1 MRSQYQVPFDDPS
14 ADGQPSWSGQYTAD
28 GGSHGTDTPDRGNT
42 PIAPVSGRPTA
53 SAYPLDRPYPGCPP
67 LQAIERF
74 FRNYAV
80 FSGRASRSEFWW
92 PMLMTGIAETAL
104 GALATM
110 SDIGV
115 FDAIQGVLS
124 LALLIP
130 SLAVSV
136 RRLHDINLNGA
147 WLIPFAGLTVLGS
160 ALSVMGAM
168 AALLVLFLV
177 PDVVRQEFDFILLGS
192 VITVVAGIAYA
203 VCMAWPSNPDGARF
217 DKPRR

>member
-1 MRSQYQVPFDDPS
+1 MHKQYQVPFDAPS
-14 ADGQPSWSGQYTAD
+14 ADGQPSWRSPHHAD
-28 GGSHGTDTPDRGNT
+28 GAPNGTDTTGVRGGDT
-42 PIAPVSGRPTA
+42 IVQDVGRPDSTGH
-53 SAYPLDRPYPGCPP
+53 PLNLPYPGCPP
-67 LQAIERF
+67 IQAVERF
-74 FRNYAV
+74 FHNYAV

-104 GALATM
+104 GTLATM

-147 WLIPFAGLTVLGS
+147 WLIPFAGLTALGS

-168 AALLVLFLV
+168 AALFVLFLV
-177 PDVVRQEFDFILLGS
+177 PDVVRQGFDFILLGS
-192 VITVVAGIAYA
+192 VITVVTGIAYA
-203 VCMAWPSNPDGARF
+203 VCMAWPSNPEGARF
-217 DKPRR
+217 DKPR

>member
-67 LQAIERF
+67 LQAIERL

-92 PMLMTGIAETAL
+92 AMLLMGVAEAAL
-104 GALATM
+104 GALGAA
-110 SDIGV
+110 SDISV
-115 FDAIQGVLS
+115 FGIMQNVLS
-124 LALLIP
+124 LALLVP
-130 SLAVSV
+130 SLTVSV

-147 WLIPFAGLTVLGS
+147 WLIPFAGLTALGS
-160 ALSVMGAM
+160 ALAFMGAM
-168 AALLVLFLV
+168 AAVFVLFLV
-177 PDVVRQEFDFILLGS
+177 PDVVRQGFDFILLGS
-192 VITVVAGIAYA
+192 VITAVAGIAYA
-203 VCMAWPSNPDGARF
+203 VCMAWPSNPAGARF
-217 DKPRR
+217 DKSR

>member
-110 SDIGV
+110 SDTGV

-147 WLIPFAGLTVLGS
+147 WLIPFAGIRFHPAGVGHHRRRRHRLRRLHGLAQQPGRRALRQA
-160 ALSVMGAM
+160 ALS
-168 AALLVLFLV
+168 LVSRL
-177 PDVVRQEFDFILLGS
+177 
-192 VITVVAGIAYA
+192 
-203 VCMAWPSNPDGARF
+203 
-217 DKPRR
+217 

>member
-1 MRSQYQVPFDDPS
+1 MRDQYQVPFDDPS
-14 ADGQPSWSGQYTAD
+14 TNDRPSCESRHDADA
-28 GGSHGTDTPDRGNT
+28 GSYGAETPDRGDT
-42 PIAPVSGRPTA
+42 AIAPVSGRPAAAT
-53 SAYPLDRPYPGCPP
+53 YPLDLPYPGCPP
-67 LQAIERF
+67 IQAVERF

-92 PMLMTGIAETAL
+92 SMLMTGIAETAL
-104 GALATM
+104 GALDVM
-110 SDIGV
+110 SDVGV
-115 FDAIQGVLS
+115 FSAIQGVLS

-177 PDVVRQEFDFILLGS
+177 PDVVRQGFDFILLGS
-192 VITVVAGIAYA
+192 VITAVAGIAYA

-217 DKPRR
+217 DKSR

>member
-67 LQAIERF
+67 VQAIERF
-74 FRNYAV
+74 FRNYAT

-92 PMLMTGIAETAL
+92 AMLLMGVAEAAL
-104 GALATM
+104 GALGAA
-110 SDIGV
+110 SDISV
-115 FDAIQGVLS
+115 FGIMQNVLS
-124 LALLIP
+124 LALLVP
-130 SLAVSV
+130 SLTVSV

-147 WLIPFAGLTVLGS
+147 WLIPFAGLTALGS
-160 ALSVMGAM
+160 ALAFMGAM
-168 AALLVLFLV
+168 AAVFVLFLV
-177 PDVVRQEFDFILLGS
+177 PDVVRQGFDFILLGS

-217 DKPRR
+217 DKPR

>member
-1 MRSQYQVPFDDPS
+1 MRNQYQVPFDDPS

-74 FRNYAV
+74 FHNYAT

-92 PMLMTGIAETAL
+92 AMLLMGVAEAAL
-104 GALATM
+104 GALGAA
-110 SDIGV
+110 SDISV
-115 FDAIQGVLS
+115 FGIMQNVLS
-124 LALLIP
+124 LALLVP
-130 SLAVSV
+130 SLTVSV

-160 ALSVMGAM
+160 ALAFMGAM
-168 AALLVLFLV
+168 AAVFVLFLV
-177 PDVVRQEFDFILLGS
+177 PDVVRQGFDFILLGA
-192 VITVVAGIAYA
+192 VITAVAGIAYA
-203 VCMAWPSNPDGARF
+203 VCMAWPSNPAGARF
-217 DKPRR
+217 DKSR

>member
-1 MRSQYQVPFDDPS
+1 MHKQYQVPFDAPS

-67 LQAIERF
+67 IQAIERF
-74 FRNYAV
+74 FRNYAT

-92 PMLMTGIAETAL
+92 AMLLMGVAEAAL
-104 GALATM
+104 GALGAA
-110 SDIGV
+110 SDISV
-115 FDAIQGVLS
+115 FGIMQNVLS
-124 LALLIP
+124 LALLVP
-130 SLAVSV
+130 SLTVSV

-160 ALSVMGAM
+160 ALAFMGAM
-168 AALLVLFLV
+168 AAVFVLFLV
-177 PDVVRQEFDFILLGS
+177 PDVVRQGFDFILLGS
-192 VITVVAGIAYA
+192 VIAAVAGIAYA
-203 VCMAWPSNPDGARF
+203 VCMAWPSNPAGARF
-217 DKPRR
+217 DKSR

>member
-1 MRSQYQVPFDDPS
+1 MRNQYQVPFDDPS

-92 PMLMTGIAETAL
+92 AMLLMGVAEAAL
-104 GALATM
+104 GALGAA
-110 SDIGV
+110 SDISV
-115 FDAIQGVLS
+115 FGIMQNVLS
-124 LALLIP
+124 LALLVP
-130 SLAVSV
+130 SLTVSV

-147 WLIPFAGLTVLGS
+147 WLIPFAGLTALGS
-160 ALSVMGAM
+160 ALAFMGAM
-168 AALLVLFLV
+168 AAVFVLFLV
-177 PDVVRQEFDFILLGS
+177 PDVVRQGFDFILLGS
-192 VITVVAGIAYA
+192 VIAAVAGIAYA
-203 VCMAWPSNPDGARF
+203 VCMAWPSNPAGARF
-217 DKPRR
+217 DKSR

>member
-14 ADGQPSWSGQYTAD
+14 ADSQPSWSGPYAAD

-67 LQAIERF
+67 IQAIERF
-74 FRNYAV
+74 FRNYAT

-92 PMLMTGIAETAL
+92 AMLLMGVAEAAL
-104 GALATM
+104 GALGAA
-110 SDIGV
+110 SDISV
-115 FDAIQGVLS
+115 FGIMQNVLS
-124 LALLIP
+124 LALLVP
-130 SLAVSV
+130 SLTVSV

-160 ALSVMGAM
+160 ALAFMGAM
-168 AALLVLFLV
+168 AAVFVLFLV
-177 PDVVRQEFDFILLGS
+177 PDVVRQGFDFILLGS
-192 VITVVAGIAYA
+192 VIAAVAGIAYA
-203 VCMAWPSNPDGARF
+203 VCMAWPSNPAGARF
-217 DKPRR
+217 DKSR

>member
-14 ADGQPSWSGQYTAD
+14 ADGQPSWSGQYAAD

-74 FRNYAV
+74 FRNYAT

-92 PMLMTGIAETAL
+92 AMLLMGVAEAAL
-104 GALATM
+104 GALGAA
-110 SDIGV
+110 SDISV
-115 FDAIQGVLS
+115 FGIMQNVLS
-124 LALLIP
+124 LALLVP
-130 SLAVSV
+130 SLTVSV

-147 WLIPFAGLTVLGS
+147 WLIPFAGLTALGS
-160 ALSVMGAM
+160 ALAFMGEIGRAH
-168 AALLVLFLV
+168 V
-177 PDVVRQEFDFILLGS
+177 
-192 VITVVAGIAYA
+192 
-203 VCMAWPSNPDGARF
+203 
-217 DKPRR
+217 

>member
-1 MRSQYQVPFDDPS
+1 MRNQYQVPFDDPS

-74 FRNYAV
+74 FRNYAT

-92 PMLMTGIAETAL
+92 AMLLMGVAEAAL
-104 GALATM
+104 GALGAA
-110 SDIGV
+110 SDISV
-115 FDAIQGVLS
+115 FGIMQNVLS
-124 LALLIP
+124 LALLVP
-130 SLAVSV
+130 SLTVSV

-160 ALSVMGAM
+160 ALAFMGAM
-168 AALLVLFLV
+168 AAVFVLFLV
-177 PDVVRQEFDFILLGS
+177 PDVVRQGFDFILLGS
-192 VITVVAGIAYA
+192 VITAVAGIAYA
-203 VCMAWPSNPDGARF
+203 VCMAWPSNPAGARF
-217 DKPRR
+217 DKSR